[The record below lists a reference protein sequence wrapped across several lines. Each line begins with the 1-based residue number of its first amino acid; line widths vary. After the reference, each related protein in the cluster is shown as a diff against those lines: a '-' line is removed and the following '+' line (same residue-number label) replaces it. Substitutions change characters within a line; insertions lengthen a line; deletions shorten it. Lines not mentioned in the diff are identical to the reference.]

1 MPCGLD
7 PSSSLLLSGLVAHS
21 IPLRTILNLSNGL
34 IRDPC
39 PNSFDSDH
47 QQSPVGPCGPTLAL
61 RSQDF
66 PPPHSFTRRG
76 GDRPISYAPIFYH
89 GVLKFFR
96 SMVFLEA
103 NAGKNYLGGH
113 GWFERHS

>member
-7 PSSSLLLSGLVAHS
+7 PSSSLLLSGLV
-21 IPLRTILNLSNGL
+21 
-34 IRDPC
+34 
-39 PNSFDSDH
+39 DSR
-47 QQSPVGPCGPTLAL
+47 PVSEFFRFGPPAV
-61 RSQDF
+61 
-66 PPPHSFTRRG
+66 TRRTLRPNPCSTESG
-76 GDRPISYAPIFYH
+76 LSSRFKASDRPISYAPIFYH

-113 GWFERHS
+113 GWFERH

>member
-61 RSQDF
+61 GSQDF

-76 GDRPISYAPIFYH
+76 GDRPISYASIFYH
-89 GVLKFFR
+89 GVLKFPNNF
-96 SMVFLEA
+96 STLEIFIQLILSF
-103 NAGKNYLGGH
+103 GL
-113 GWFERHS
+113 